1 MALFGRRKNVT
12 QEIPGGIPRQ
22 FPGDSPGQVPG
33 GFPGQFPGP
42 PGAASVLGQ
51 AAFAQGWQPVGD
63 QPFDRRLEDQVAPVI
78 SCLWGMSRGVPRQQD
93 ENRGTNF
100 RDAFRGSVDGR
111 NVTVANA
118 WTYLLPPGIRRD
130 PGFGGAGCCAVEL
143 PSVLPILCVQP
154 RRIHPVL
161 GMHAT
166 PAGSPE
172 FDQHC
177 IVNAVPAGMLG
188 DPQQVLTPEVQQ
200 RIMARDDWV
209 FLAEGYLLGCFSRG
223 PFRSFDEATQR
234 LSEVLAIV
242 AAIPE
247 SVLPSRVDHSQ
258 DDLVDRI
265 SRLTSVEDA
274 LAFLQGLT
282 PGDRERLAQSDTPLA
297 AFADCQTPEEAM
309 ARFQSLDQGQRLQ
322 LITMFTQVRDARRNP

>member
-1 MALFGRRKNVT
+1 MALFGRRKNET
-12 QEIPGGIPRQ
+12 QGIPGGIPRE
-22 FPGDSPGQVPG
+22 FPGGSPGQVPG
-33 GFPGQFPGP
+33 GFPGQPA
-42 PGAASVLGQ
+42 GASLLGQ

-63 QPFDRRLEDQVAPVI
+63 RPFDGHLEGRAAAII
-78 SCLWGMSRGVPRQQD
+78 SSLWGMSRGVPQQD
-93 ENRGTNF
+93 QYNTGTSF

-111 NVTVANA
+111 NVTMANA
-118 WTYLLPPGIRRD
+118 WTLLLPPGVRRD
-130 PGFGGAGCCAVEL
+130 PGFGGTGCCAVEL
-143 PSVLPILCVQP
+143 PSTLPILCIQP

-172 FDQHC
+172 FDQRF
-177 IVNAVPAGMLG
+177 IVNAVPAGVLG
-188 DPQQVLTPEVQQ
+188 DPRQVLTPEVQQ

-209 FLAEGYLLGCFSRG
+209 FFAEGYLLGCFSRG
-223 PFRSFDEATQR
+223 PFGSFDEATQR
-234 LSEVLAIV
+234 LAEVLAIV
-242 AAIPE
+242 AAIPA
-247 SVLPSRVDHSQ
+247 SVLPSHVDHSQ
-258 DDLVDRI
+258 DDLIDRI

-282 PGDRERLAQSDTPLA
+282 PGERERLAQSSTPLA

-322 LITMFTQVRDARRNP
+322 IITMFAEVRDTRRNP